1 MKLNMKKIVKVL
13 GIILFSVF
21 LLVPL
26 KTNAQEQVWA
36 HPLDLSDS
44 ISSSIVKVEDGVI
57 VMLYEGTASDNNL
70 LIKYDF
76 DGNKIW
82 EVKNDYGYNI
92 ESVSDGFIIWNENTI
107 TKFDKDKNIKWQQTL
122 TEPLNSLYN
131 AAYEIVEIN
140 DGYILYKKNASML
153 IKLDLNGRFV
163 STKNTYDLSE
173 KTIIPRAVAPT
184 IDGNGIVIL
193 LNDEEYDSSSKV
205 YYEYYTLLTIDSN
218 LNKIS
223 ETSYEPIEL
232 NKLEEKSQVN
242 GMLAIEDGYLLRGMQ
257 LTLLTNEGKS
267 KKISDNIVL
276 DIKQVGD
283 FIYTYETPN
292 NEVENYYNTAI
303 IKYDKNLN
311 KQLII
316 ELPLSYH
323 SEWFP
328 NTGMSTGFARIKNR
342 VVYYENDNQ
351 VDGIVLN
358 TPVLSI
364 AYGRDNTT
372 NGMVVKGW
380 QDTLGDSFTT
390 TDNSSYGV
398 ARYRVS
404 GISKTE
410 ENDNNSGIINNII
423 KNPQTNSIIIII
435 VLLAIILIV
444 SIVSYAIYKKKTKT
458 KEMK

>member
-1 MKLNMKKIVKVL
+1 MKKIVKVL

-76 DGNKIW
+76 DGNKVW
-82 EVKNDYGYNI
+82 EVKNDYGYKI

-131 AAYEIVEIN
+131 AEYEIVEIN
-140 DGYILYKKNASML
+140 DGYILYNKFGSML
-153 IKLDLNGRFV
+153 IKLDLNGSFV
-163 STKNTYDLSE
+163 SAKNTYDLSE
-173 KTIIPRAVAPT
+173 ETTRPYVVAPT

-193 LNDEEYDSSSKV
+193 FPYHGDVSSNV
-205 YYEYYTLLTIDSN
+205 FNAFYTLLTIDSN
-218 LNKIS
+218 LNKIK
-223 ETSYEPIEL
+223 ETSYEPVEFNISE
-232 NKLEEKSQVN
+232 NKSPVN
-242 GMLAIEDGYLLRGMQ
+242 GMLTIEDGYLLRGMQ

-283 FIYTYETPN
+283 FIYTYETPYD
-292 NEVENYYNTAI
+292 EVKNHYNTVI
-303 IKYDKNLN
+303 VKYDKNLN
-311 KQLII
+311 KQLTI
-316 ELPLSYH
+316 ELPLSYY
-323 SEWFP
+323 SEFP
-328 NTGMSTGFARIKNR
+328 TTGMSTGFASIKNR

-364 AYGRDNTT
+364 AYGQDNTT
-372 NGMVVKGW
+372 NGMVFQGW
-380 QDTLGDSFTT
+380 QNTLGDSFTT

-435 VLLAIILIV
+435 ILLAIILIV